1 MSKVIIEN
9 FKGSEIYVN
18 RESRLQLPHLRDPNE
33 KFNMWNVL
41 KKFVGKD
48 LSKVSM
54 PVNLAEPLTSLQRTC
69 EMNM

>member
-1 MSKVIIEN
+1 MSSVN
-9 FKGSEIYVN
+9 LACFKDSEIFVN
-18 RESRLQLPHLRDPNE
+18 RESRLELPFMRDPNE

>member
-1 MSKVIIEN
+1 MSSINLAN
-9 FKGSEIYVN
+9 FKGSEIFVN
-18 RESRLQLPHLRDPNE
+18 RESRLELPFMRDPNE

-69 EMNM
+69 EMNI